1 MMPFPGGIENV
12 SNGTLIFSGLL
23 ALYYLFVVERPPS
36 HRRTIVKTGSV
47 ALLAVLAFIEGGPI
61 LLVAALALSAIGDAC
76 LAYRSDRAFMGGLV
90 AFLLGHLAYVAL
102 FMLGGSGIDAVTGW
116 RMALAVVMILAV
128 AGSIATLWR
137 GVPGALKL
145 PVVVY
150 SLAILG
156 MGIASLTV
164 PNPVVTLG
172 AVLFMASDS
181 LLAIGRFRG
190 DLAEG
195 RGWMPYAVWALYYL
209 AQAIITLGVLAI
221 A

>member
-1 MMPFPGGIENV
+1 MPFPGGIENV
-12 SNGTLIFSGLL
+12 SNGTLIFSCLL

-36 HRRTIVKTGSV
+36 HRRTVVKAGSV
-47 ALLAVLAFIEGGPI
+47 AMLALLAFMESGPI
-61 LLVAALALSAIGDAC
+61 LLFAALVLSAVGDAF
-76 LAYRSDRAFMGGLV
+76 LAYRSDRAFMSGLA

-102 FMLGGSGIDAVTGW
+102 FMLGGSGVEAIVGW
-116 RMALAVVMILAV
+116 RLALAVAMAV
-128 AGSIATLWR
+128 AVAASIAILWR
-137 GVPGALKL
+137 GVPDAMKL

-150 SLAILG
+150 SLAILA
-156 MGIASLTV
+156 MGVASLTV

-181 LLAIGRFRG
+181 LLALGRFRA

-195 RGWMPYAVWALYYL
+195 RGWLPYAVWALYYL
-209 AQAIITLGVLAI
+209 AQAIITLGILAI